1 MQPVKKWAICYGEYN
16 DTQKHAID
24 FLQSELSKRVG
35 YSVNIYANKNLTVK
49 HMEEFRII
57 YVGTAENNP
66 HVARFLKEKPLNLPT
81 HEEGYAFCVTPTS
94 NNKEQEIFIIG
105 NRPVGVL
112 YAVMHFVN
120 EYLSHRLYYTKNY
133 RITDK
138 RFFNAPANEPF
149 PAYEVISAPSVR
161 ERGLWT
167 WGHVIYDYKS
177 YLFNMA
183 KLRFNV
189 IIIWNDH
196 VPSNGKEIVEYA
208 HSLGIKVIWGFSWG
222 WDNDGSSPTLT
233 QENAV
238 AWGKKA
244 LHIYET
250 QYLPTGADGIYF
262 QTFTETDEENVQ
274 GLRISQIVP
283 KWVNTIAQTLYE
295 KYPDLRIQFGLH
307 ANSVKNYVDDIAEV
321 NEKMEIV
328 WENCG
333 SFPFTYFPDENDNL
347 ENTLDFTKKIANLRG
362 NDDKFGVVTKNM
374 CLLDWNTFVHPYK
387 QIAIGELDATI
398 VAEKARER
406 EKIWKFFQ
414 TYWLDNAEDAYA
426 VIKNMQ
432 KAKNGNLLITS
443 LVEDGLFEKHIWFPV
458 ALYSAMLWDTNSTA
472 KSLIK
477 QVCKW
482 DCTFFANA

>member
-35 YSVNIYANKNLTVK
+35 YPVNIYANKNLTVK

-94 NNKEQEIFIIG
+94 NNEQEIFIIG

-149 PAYEVISAPSVR
+149 PAYEAISAPSVR

-183 KLRFNV
+183 KLRFNI
-189 IIIWNDH
+189 IIIWILVN
-196 VPSNGKEIVEYA
+196 
-208 HSLGIKVIWGFSWG
+208 
-222 WDNDGSSPTLT
+222 
-233 QENAV
+233 
-238 AWGKKA
+238 
-244 LHIYET
+244 
-250 QYLPTGADGIYF
+250 
-262 QTFTETDEENVQ
+262 
-274 GLRISQIVP
+274 RIST
-283 KWVNTIAQTLYE
+283 NTKRCTI
-295 KYPDLRIQFGLH
+295 R
-307 ANSVKNYVDDIAEV
+307 
-321 NEKMEIV
+321 
-328 WENCG
+328 
-333 SFPFTYFPDENDNL
+333 
-347 ENTLDFTKKIANLRG
+347 NTRYNNFCYI
-362 NDDKFGVVTKNM
+362 
-374 CLLDWNTFVHPYK
+374 
-387 QIAIGELDATI
+387 
-398 VAEKARER
+398 
-406 EKIWKFFQ
+406 
-414 TYWLDNAEDAYA
+414 
-426 VIKNMQ
+426 
-432 KAKNGNLLITS
+432 ITS
-443 LVEDGLFEKHIWFPV
+443 F
-458 ALYSAMLWDTNSTA
+458 YSIRNSETVRVNPT
-472 KSLIK
+472 II
-477 QVCKW
+477 
-482 DCTFFANA
+482 

>member
-1 MQPVKKWAICYGEYN
+1 MNDKKWLIAYGEYAN
-16 DTQKHAID
+16 EQLHAVD
-24 FLQSELSKRVG
+24 FLQKELSKRIG
-35 YSVNIYANKNLTVK
+35 YSVPVSNQSQLTQTERENLCVL
-49 HMEEFRII
+49 F
-57 YVGTAENNP
+57 VGTKNNNP
-66 HVARFLKEKPLNLPT
+66 YIDEFLHNKAFTLPD
-81 HEEGYAFCVTPTS
+81 HEEGYALFVTPS
-94 NNKEQEIFIIG
+94 NEKGVQEIFIIG
-105 NRPVGVL
+105 NRPIGVL
-112 YAVMHFVN
+112 YGVMHFVN
-120 EYLSHRLYYTKNY
+120 EYLSHHLYFTKNY

-138 RFFNAPANEPF
+138 RFFTAPAHEAF
-149 PAYEVISAPSVR
+149 PAYEISSSPSVK

-189 IIIWNDH
+189 IIIWNDC
-196 VPSNGKEIVEYA
+196 VPSNGKEIVDYA

-222 WDNDGSSPTLT
+222 WDNDGSAPTLT
-233 QENAV
+233 QENAI

-244 LHIYET
+244 LNIYET

-283 KWVNTIAQTLYE
+283 KWVNTIANALYE

-307 ANSVKNYVDDIAEV
+307 ANSVKNYPDDIAEV
-321 NEKMEIV
+321 NKNMEIV

-333 SFPFTYFPDENDNL
+333 CFPFTYFPDETEGL

-362 NDDKFGVVTKNM
+362 KDDKFGVVTKAM
-374 CLLDWNTFVHPYK
+374 CLLDWNTFVHPYE
-387 QIAIGELDATI
+387 QAVLGENEEGT
-398 VAEKARER
+398 VAEKAKER

-414 TYWLDNAEDAYA
+414 TYWLDNAETAYT
-426 VIKNMQ
+426 VIQNMC
-432 KAKNGNLLITS
+432 KAKNGKLLITS
-443 LVEDGLFEKHIWFPV
+443 LVEDGLFDKNIWFPV

-472 KSLIK
+472 KELVKS
-477 QVCKW
+477 VFKW
-482 DCTFFANA
+482 DCTFFANK